1 MLDTLFS
8 ISAWWNSSWPFRPFQ
23 ELASQDDAEVDLWLD
38 RIEAAGA
45 LTEAS
50 WFATTA
56 RDRERFRHFRH
67 SLAELVNDAV
77 RRNGALSTEF
87 VPAPALF
94 KYVAVD
100 ELPRIT
106 GKEGSDELWSK
117 TLPLSL
123 NVWLQHLAAIPANAI
138 FEVACEEVHQ

>member
-1 MLDTLFS
+1 MEFFLAIPPVPWCVNKRLLRAATRGILPES
-8 ISAWWNSSWPFRPFQ
+8 IRRRPKAP
-23 ELASQDDAEVDLWLD
+23 LAGDP
-38 RIEAAGA
+38 
-45 LTEAS
+45 
-50 WFATTA
+50 
-56 RDRERFRHFRH
+56 
-67 SLAELVNDAV
+67 LVQAV